1 VNFVT
6 YALAATESAVP
17 ATVPD
22 ANRARRAIGAMF
34 YLAFGGAWLEY
45 YASRVV
51 GKQLVVFVAIALATA
66 ALLFLAYQRYRQNQP
81 ALAAEA
87 PSLKQKRADR
97 IFNIVNAG
105 QWVVILVAGNVLV
118 NLGLSSWVIPCA
130 IFIVGLHFLPLAYV
144 LGNPPH
150 YVTGIALVVL
160 AVFDPLLAVA
170 GPASPIGCLGAGLI
184 LWASAFWALKAKN
197 PFKVARAI
205 ERAP

>member
-1 VNFVT
+1 MT
-6 YALAATESAVP
+6 QQIA
-17 ATVPD
+17 D

-34 YLAFGGAWLEY
+34 YFVFGGAWLEY
-45 YASRVV
+45 YGFRVV
-51 GKQLVVFVAIALATA
+51 GKRLVVLVVIAFATA
-66 ALLFLAYQRYRQNQP
+66 ALLFLAYRRYKQNQP

-87 PSLKQKRADR
+87 ASLKQKRADR
-97 IFNIVNAG
+97 IFNIINAG

-144 LGNPPH
+144 LPNPPH
-150 YVTGIALVVL
+150 YVTGVALMVL
-160 AVFDPLLAVA
+160 AVFYPLLSVG
-170 GPASPIGCLGAGLI
+170 GPASPIGCLGAGLT

-197 PFKVARAI
+197 PFKSAGAI